1 MSKEDPIVVYP
12 EPPAQGPTS
21 EKSLVEIGSETQQQ
35 EDEER

>member
-12 EPPAQGPTS
+12 EPPAQDPRS
-21 EKSLVEIGSETQQQ
+21 EQSLVELRSDTQQ